1 MGKYP
6 SYKFQ
11 TVSAESSHGI
21 PLVPAEKVD
30 AVNKIVADANQKID
44 IIRAMQASGQFSEQ
58 KADEQVRRVR
68 IQAYLELGKLG
79 LNTRTKLAITREYIH

>member
-1 MGKYP
+1 
-6 SYKFQ
+6 
-11 TVSAESSHGI
+11 
-21 PLVPAEKVD
+21 
-30 AVNKIVADANQKID
+30 
-44 IIRAMQASGQFSEQ
+44 MQASGQFSEQ